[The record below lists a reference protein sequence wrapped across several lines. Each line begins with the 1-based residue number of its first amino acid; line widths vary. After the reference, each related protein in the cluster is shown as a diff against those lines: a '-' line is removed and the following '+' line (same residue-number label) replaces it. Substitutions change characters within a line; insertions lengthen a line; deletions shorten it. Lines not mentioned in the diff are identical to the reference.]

1 MTKNFDNLQIGT
13 VILPH
18 FETQSTEGIISVDR
32 SELISEKKSLVNLKR
47 ASQIIQRKS
56 FLASLGE

>member
-1 MTKNFDNLQIGT
+1 MTKHFDNLQIGT

-18 FETQSTEGIISVDR
+18 FETQSSERMLSHER

-47 ASQIIQRKS
+47 ASQIIHRKS
-56 FLASLGE
+56 FLASLAE